1 MLPVVTT
8 ALLALSL
15 KAALKPQPLP
25 AFLEPYSEKAL
36 MLTEAALGDDALKVT
51 RGIAYG
57 PEAHQTLDVWAPAVR
72 PSAPMPIV
80 IGIHGGGWEFGY
92 PEWAGFGAQAVCAAP
107 ALYITPAYALGL
119 GERQAWPA
127 SRDDLLAALR
137 WVVDHAT
144 DDEFGGD
151 PSRLVITGHSA
162 GAHLSACLGLDPP
175 LLRAAGV
182 PPSAVKALFLVSG
195 PVGLRAQDFA
205 PRRWLWRFWV
215 GRPLINWL
223 YRKVAPNLRAVVD
236 APVDPAAVLAAS
248 PLARL
253 AEQDPAALPPLVHV
267 AYGGKGDFPFCKPQA
282 MRLQAELGRL
292 GADGS
297 GPRVEVL
304 ELEGCD
310 HFGTH
315 WALADM
321 DGPWCAAL
329 REVLR
334 DI

>member
-1 MLPVVTT
+1 MVPLL
-8 ALLALSL
+8 AASLALSL
-15 KAALKPQPLP
+15 KATLKPQPLP
-25 AFLEPYSEKAL
+25 TFLEPYDEKAL
-36 MLTEAALGDDALKVT
+36 KLTEAALGDDALKVT

-57 PEAHQTLDVWAPAVR
+57 PGEHQTLDVWAPAAR

-80 IGIHGGGWEFGY
+80 VGIHGGGWEFGY
-92 PEWAGFGAQAVCAAP
+92 PEWAGFGAQSVCEAP
-107 ALYITPAYALGL
+107 ALYITPAYTLGL

-137 WVVDHAT
+137 WVVNHAA
-144 DDEFGGD
+144 DGEFGGD

-162 GAHLSACLGLDPP
+162 GAHLAACLGLDPP

-182 PPSAVKALFLVSG
+182 PPSAIKALFLVSG

-205 PRRWLWRFWV
+205 PKRWLWRFWV
-215 GRPLINWL
+215 GRPLISWL
-223 YRKVAPNLRAVVD
+223 YRKVAPNLRAVVG

-253 AEQDPAALPPLVHV
+253 TEQDPAALPALVHV

-282 MRLQAELGRL
+282 MRLEAELSRL
-292 GADGS
+292 EGG

-304 ELEGCD
+304 ELEECD

-315 WALADM
+315 WALADTE
-321 DGPWCAAL
+321 GPWCAAL

-334 DI
+334 DD